1 MSSLFNKFF
10 TSIGITLANAIKQKC
25 RQFQSPGN
33 QPPGVNSTF
42 KFQEIQITSVLKNLS
57 KLKTNKSTGLD
68 RITARL
74 LKDAAVV
81 FALSLTQI
89 FNLSLSSSS
98 FPQIWKNGRV
108 TPIFK
113 SGERSNMSN
122 YRPITV
128 LPTLSKILKRFV
140 NTQIY
145 NYLTENKI
153 LTSNQ
158 FGFRPKLSTST
169 ALAFFTD
176 NILENADNGLITAS
190 VFLDFS
196 KAFDTVDYSVV

>member
-1 MSSLFNKFF
+1 MRS
-10 TSIGITLANAIKQKC
+10 KQKC
-25 RQFQSPGN
+25 RQSQSPGN
-33 QPPGVNSTF
+33 PPPGVNSTF

-81 FALSLTQI
+81 IAPSLTQI
-89 FNLSLSSSS
+89 FNLSLSSST

-113 SGERSNMSN
+113 SGERSDMSN

-128 LPTLSKILKRFV
+128 LPTLSKILERFV
-140 NTQIY
+140 HTQIY

-176 NILENADNGLITAS
+176 HILEKRGQWSDYCLCFLGL
-190 VFLDFS
+190 
-196 KAFDTVDYSVV
+196 

>member
-10 TSIGITLANAIKQKC
+10 TNIRITLANAIKQKC
-25 RQFQSPGN
+25 RQSQSPGN
-33 QPPGVNSTF
+33 PPPGVNSTF

-81 FALSLTQI
+81 IAPSLTQI
-89 FNLSLSSSS
+89 FNLSLSSST

-113 SGERSNMSN
+113 SGERSDMTN

-128 LPTLSKILKRFV
+128 LPILSKILERFV
-140 NTQIY
+140 HTQIY

-158 FGFRPKLSTST
+158 FGFRP
-169 ALAFFTD
+169 
-176 NILENADNGLITAS
+176 
-190 VFLDFS
+190 
-196 KAFDTVDYSVV
+196 